1 MKRICCGFALAL
13 GLPVVLGGQEAP
25 ALAVGTRIRLI
36 PPTLV
41 CNYTGAASCYSK
53 VVGSLES
60 IDSATIVVRRENGET
75 VDVPHAP
82 GTQLDVSTSR
92 GACSRH
98 RGGCIALGFF
108 GGAGVGA
115 LVGWISVQAQGGAG
129 SGTSCNENLCEL
141 VYLVTVP
148 AGAVLGTIVGA
159 VMGGED
165 WERADIPARLS
176 VGPDGS
182 GRFSVGLSLRF

>member
-1 MKRICCGFALAL
+1 MR
-13 GLPVVLGGQEAP
+13 E
-25 ALAVGTRIRLI
+25 
-36 PPTLV
+36 
-41 CNYTGAASCYSK
+41 

-60 IDSATIVVRRENGET
+60 IDSATIVVRRENGEILH
-75 VDVPHAP
+75 VPRAP
-82 GTQLDVSTSR
+82 GTRLDVSTSR

-98 RGGCIALGFF
+98 RGRCIALGFL
-108 GGAGVGA
+108 GGAGLGA
-115 LVGWISVQAQGGAG
+115 VVGWISVQSQGGAG

-159 VMGGED
+159 VTGGED
-165 WERADIPARLS
+165 WESADLPARVS

-182 GRFSVGLSLRF
+182 GRFAVGLSLRF